1 MRIKFVVLTAF
12 LLGLVAPAFAQA
24 PQGGPPPGPPT
35 SVRGTIQ
42 KLDGQTLT
50 VKSRGGVLVS
60 VALAPN
66 FRVSSLVR
74 KKLSDIHDGDFVGA
88 TSVPGKDNKL
98 HAIEIHIF
106 PAALRGAGEGQ
117 QPWDTRPNAV
127 MTNATVTG
135 IAKAPQGQDLS
146 VNYKGSTA
154 DMIVDRKTIIV
165 APAPEPSSVED
176 LKPGKFVYVFA
187 RKSADGSLTSG
198 NITVE
203 KHGVKPPM

>member
-1 MRIKFVVLTAF
+1 MRIKFVVLAAF
-12 LLGLVAPAFAQA
+12 LVGLVAPAFAQA
-24 PQGGPPPGPPT
+24 PQGGPPPGPPV

-42 KLDGQTLT
+42 KLDGQTLI
-50 VKSRGGVLVS
+50 VKSPSGAMVN

-66 FRVSSLVR
+66 YRVSSLVR
-74 KKLSDIHDGDFVGA
+74 KKLTDIHEGDFVGA
-88 TSVPGKDNKL
+88 TSVPGKDDKL

-135 IAKAPQGQDLS
+135 IAKAPQGQILS

-154 DMIVDRKTIIV
+154 AMIVDRKTIIV
-165 APAPEPSSVED
+165 APAPQPGTSAD
-176 LKPGKFVYVFA
+176 LKPGKYVYVFA
-187 RKSADGSLTSG
+187 RKSPDGALTSG

-203 KHGVKPPM
+203 KNGVKPPM